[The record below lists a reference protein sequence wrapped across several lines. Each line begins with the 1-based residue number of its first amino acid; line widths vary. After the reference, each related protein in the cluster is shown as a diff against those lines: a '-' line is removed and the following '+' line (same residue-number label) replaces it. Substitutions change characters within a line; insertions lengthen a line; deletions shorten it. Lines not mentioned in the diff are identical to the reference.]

1 MIEKIHKEF
10 NRLALNNHSEIIRH
24 TGECPIDFE
33 LEYDETNSMGKDLIK
48 ELKDKNVYA
57 LSLTMVNDRG
67 FLPEIEKTILELA
80 WVDKIIIRDYYM
92 LIDGRKILF
101 NGIFN
106 FYGINY

>member
-10 NRLALNNHSEIIRH
+10 NRFALNKYSEVIN
-24 TGECPIDFE
+24 TSECPIDFE
-33 LEYDETNSMGKDLIK
+33 LEYDKTNSMGKDLIK
-48 ELKDKNVYA
+48 ELKDKDVYA

-67 FLPEIEKTILELA
+67 FLPKIEKSILELA
-80 WVDKIIIRDYYM
+80 WIDKIIIKDYYM

-106 FYGINY
+106 FHGINY

>member
-10 NRLALNNHSEIIRH
+10 NRLALNNRSEVINI
-24 TGECPIDFE
+24 GESPIDFE
-33 LEYDETNSMGKDLIK
+33 LEYDEINSMGKDLIK

-106 FYGINY
+106 FHGISY

>member
-10 NRLALNNHSEIIRH
+10 NRVVLNEHSEVVTK

-48 ELKDKNVYA
+48 ELRDKNVYA

-67 FLPEIEKTILELA
+67 FLPKIEKSILELA
-80 WVDKIIIRDYYM
+80 WIDKIIIRDYYI

-106 FYGINY
+106 FYGISY

>member
-1 MIEKIHKEF
+1 MIERIHKEF
-10 NRLALNNHSEIIRH
+10 NRFVLNKHSEVIY

-67 FLPEIEKTILELA
+67 FLPKIEKSIFELA
-80 WVDKIIIRDYYM
+80 WIDKIIIKDYYI

-106 FYGINY
+106 FHGIGY

>member
-10 NRLALNNHSEIIRH
+10 NRLALNNRSEVIN

-67 FLPEIEKTILELA
+67 FLPKIEKTIFELA
-80 WVDKIIIRDYYM
+80 WFDKIIIRDYYM

-106 FYGINY
+106 FHGISY

>member
-1 MIEKIHKEF
+1 MIERIHKEF
-10 NRLALNNHSEIIRH
+10 NRFVLNKHSEVIN
-24 TGECPIDFE
+24 TGEYPIDFE

-67 FLPEIEKTILELA
+67 FLPKIEKSIFELA
-80 WVDKIIIRDYYM
+80 WIDKIIIKDYYI

-106 FYGINY
+106 FHGIGY